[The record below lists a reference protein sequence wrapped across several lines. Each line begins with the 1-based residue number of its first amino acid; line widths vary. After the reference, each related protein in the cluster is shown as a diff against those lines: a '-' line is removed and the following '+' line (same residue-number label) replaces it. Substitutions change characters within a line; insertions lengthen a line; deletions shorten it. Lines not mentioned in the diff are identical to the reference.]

1 MLVSQMTTIS
11 KNLLHC

>member
-1 MLVSQMTTIS
+1 MTTIS